1 MRTEIETPTI
11 PNFVR
16 VRVGKQETVTI
27 PISELAEEQIREIG
41 ERWTNDLIT
50 SAKRKRT
57 NIL

>member
-27 PISELAEEQIREIG
+27 PISELTEEQIREIG